1 MAQNP
6 VPTNA
11 PATLSREAKITA
23 LTLLKNYYDEGIFT
37 LLVKEIYNA
46 DLGISE
52 AAIRASGS
60 LGNEVA
66 VQHLYQIVERGK
78 QTQRVAAVQSLMAI
92 RAPSSTAMLV
102 KYFSH
107 FPEEELRTE
116 ILRAINTISPTAQ
129 QVLELNQAVFT
140 DPKQS
145 GPVKCIAAEAL
156 VEAERYLLLKDTLP
170 RALPGV
176 QQAAFAKMLQTGSQE
191 VLDLP
196 KGTLSPAALGVSLC
210 VYALKS
216 KSPQANYVLET
227 LQESDRQTILSF
239 LNSLSQFQ
247 GRLRYPTRIFRLLL
261 VSPYAD
267 AETEALVGDFLKK
280 IVSEVKSASPHL
292 LSEFSVIT
300 SAHIDA
306 VFSKIRKNYIS
317 LQGITN
323 KDVLLATVLATLLE
337 RHATPS
343 VLADVQAYFK
353 EDIYSDRTPPI
364 AQIRSL
370 LSQAPKEDQN
380 RFEACIPLFALRE
393 KKDRGTVLQQ
403 VSRVDLNRPFALR
416 RLNRLI
422 RVAGFLE
429 LKSTSKRIQEI
440 LDFSRAE
447 RIHYLEETSVV
458 TLCQLLTRSI
468 IEQSREYFKE
478 PSRNVRSLNGYI
490 RGARF
495 VPAKILVGPL
505 VHIAQQPS
513 LTPPSRSLVIETLEY
528 LFSPGKTSAE
538 NGNLMAIQKFLHPLL
553 KVLDMREAADE
564 LKLRM
569 GDLVALWS
577 DATLSHVALDLTAHA
592 TPVGRRVA
600 IRIVKALAARGA
612 GAATDIVTNK
622 LYLLLEDA
630 DRGVRVEALLALLSM
645 GDDYASQIVSDYIRA
660 GDSEIVAEILAGI
673 SRPLTREIFALVM
686 EMIRIDSTP
695 VQKALR
701 ALLPELTQGIFA
713 EELRQGLLAA
723 MAQGTS
729 AGQKS
734 DVPALQEMDSGQTES
749 TLVEGKLLFKFRR
762 ESMQTLTVFFV
773 DIAGSTEKSMRMNET
788 DYLKM
793 LKVFEDIVAAAVDE
807 YQGKLVKKMGDGILA
822 YFKSPVGAVVA
833 AIGVHKKLGEYSA
846 MRVAQEKFQ
855 VRIGLNSGSVI
866 KKGKDIFGEVVN
878 VAAKMQS
885 NASAGETIVT
895 ESTFQE
901 IKDYVR
907 CTALGKINV
916 KGIKDAITAYSAIE
930 LTADPAKMIDAA
942 PEPGLQKLKE
952 SIFVP
957 SFQVPSGSAENQ
969 FPVLL
974 KGIFSEI
981 SRAIEELASDYHDE
995 YEFKKYLQEKWNE
1008 LMGSL

>member
-66 VQHLYQIVERGK
+66 VQHLYQMVERGK
-78 QTQRVAAVQSLMAI
+78 QPQRVAAVQALMAI

-102 KYFSH
+102 KYFNH

-116 ILRAINTISPTAQ
+116 ILRAINAISPTAQ
-129 QVLELNQAVFT
+129 QVLDLNHAVFA

-145 GPVKCIAAEAL
+145 EAVKSIAAEAL
-156 VEAERYLLLKDTLP
+156 VEAERYATLKDTLP

-176 QQAAFAKMLQTGSQE
+176 QQAAFTKMLQTGSQE

-196 KGTLSPAALGVSLC
+196 SESLSPAALGVSLC

-216 KSPQANYVLET
+216 KNPQANFILET
-227 LQESDRQTILSF
+227 LQGAERQTILTF

-261 VSPYAD
+261 VTPYAD

-280 IVSEVKSASPHL
+280 IVGEVKSASPHL

-300 SAHIDA
+300 SAHIDT
-306 VFSKIRKNYIS
+306 VFAKIRKNYIS

-323 KDVLLATVLATLLE
+323 KDVLLSTVLATQLE
-337 RHATPS
+337 RYATPS

-353 EDIYSDRTPPI
+353 EDMYSDRTPPI

-370 LSQAPKEDQN
+370 LSHAPKEDQN
-380 RFEACIPLFALRE
+380 RFEACIPLFALKE
-393 KKDRGTVLQQ
+393 KKERTTVLQQ
-403 VSRVDLNRPFALR
+403 VSRVDLNRPFSLR

-422 RVAGFLE
+422 RVAGALE
-429 LKSTSKRIQEI
+429 LKSTSKKIQEI
-440 LDFSRAE
+440 LDFARAE

-495 VPAKILVGPL
+495 IPPKILVGPL
-505 VHIAQQPS
+505 IHIAQHPS
-513 LTPPSRSLVIETLEY
+513 LTPPSRALAIETLE
-528 LFSPGKTSAE
+528 SM
-538 NGNLMAIQKFLHPLL
+538 NLAGLQKFLTPLL
-553 KVLDMREAADE
+553 KMLDLREAADA

-569 GDLVALWS
+569 GNLIAKWA
-577 DATLSHVALDLTAHA
+577 DASLSHIALDLTAHA
-592 TPVGRRVA
+592 SPVGRRVA
-600 IRIVKALAARGA
+600 VRILKALAARGA
-612 GAATDIVTNK
+612 GAGTDIVTNK

-630 DRGVRVEALLALLSM
+630 DRGVRVDSLLALLSM
-645 GDDYASQIVSDYIRA
+645 GDDYASQIVSDYIKA
-660 GDSEIVAEILAGI
+660 GDSEIVAEILDGI
-673 SRPLTREIFALVM
+673 QKPLTREVFALVM
-686 EMIRIDSTP
+686 EMIRIDSLP

-701 ALLPELTQGIFA
+701 VLLPELSQGSFA

-723 MAQGTS
+723 MAQRPG
-729 AGQKS
+729 AGHAS
-734 DVPALQEMDSGQTES
+734 DVPALREKGGAETES
-749 TLVEGKLLFKFRR
+749 VVGEGKLLFKFRR
-762 ESMQTLTVFFV
+762 ESMANLTVFFV
-773 DIAGSTEKSMRMNET
+773 DIAGSTEKSTTMNET
-788 DYLKM
+788 DYLK
-793 LKVFEDIVAAAVDE
+793 LIKAFEDIVVAAIDE
-807 YQGKLVKKMGDGILA
+807 YQGRMVKKMGDGILA
-822 YFKSPVGAVVA
+822 YFKSPVAAVVA
-833 AIGVHKKLGEYSA
+833 ALAVHKKVDEYSA
-846 MRVAQEKFQ
+846 MRVAQEKFL

-878 VAAKMQS
+878 VASRMQS
-885 NASAGETIVT
+885 KASSGETIVT
-895 ESTFQE
+895 EATFQE

-907 CTALGKINV
+907 CNDLGKLEV
-916 KGIKDAITAYSAIE
+916 KGIGRNDDVFAR
-930 LTADPAKMIDAA
+930 
-942 PEPGLQKLKE
+942 
-952 SIFVP
+952 
-957 SFQVPSGSAENQ
+957 
-969 FPVLL
+969 
-974 KGIFSEI
+974 
-981 SRAIEELASDYHDE
+981 RAHR
-995 YEFKKYLQEKWNE
+995 
-1008 LMGSL
+1008 